1 MKCASCGEEL
11 ELGTYNNE
19 PAYLPCDCSLEDM
32 GCCSDCERGDC
43 SNCER
48 GDCFNCERG
57 DCDDC
62 ETVRE
67 LRGVN
72 GDLSN
77 LIRALEIR
85 IATMECDRA

>member
-1 MKCASCGEEL
+1 MKCASCGAEL

-43 SNCER
+43 SSCER
-48 GDCFNCERG
+48 GY
-57 DCDDC
+57 CDDC

-77 LIRALEIR
+77 LIRGLEIR
-85 IATMECDRA
+85 IAMMECDRA